1 MFTTGSKLFIG
12 ATTLALAGAIVF
24 GVFTGGD
31 TSWTA
36 TIGLI
41 SCAIAL
47 AFLMGVNLFMRDSN
61 VSATQS
67 DATVS
72 SSAALPAPGA
82 SMWPAIGAVGVG
94 LMVLGLV
101 TAPVV
106 FKGGVVV
113 VLAATVEWM
122 VQGWSERASS
132 DAEYNATLRKRILH
146 PIEFPV
152 LAAAGLAVVIYSFSR
167 IMLFVSK
174 EAGPAV
180 FAILAALLLVGG
192 FLFASRASLKKS
204 VLVGVCTVAGL
215 GLVSTGAVMAIDGER
230 PIKEYPTIEND
241 SAVCA
246 SNDETKLDR
255 KASQSLGAKSNVSAT
270 VAFKDDQLYA
280 QVVGIAEPQRTI
292 TLQRSNPSNIVFR
305 NLSDQTVRLTANL
318 GAFEKD
324 VNGTKVIEKPVTCT
338 TLVEPDG
345 SQFLTLRFSQ
355 SSPPNGP
362 SSEPY
367 TLTVPGVEGASIE
380 VVVP

>member
-12 ATTLALAGAIVF
+12 ATTVALAGAIVF

-31 TSWTA
+31 TGRTA
-36 TIGLI
+36 TVGLI
-41 SCAIAL
+41 GCAIAL
-47 AFLMGVNLFMRDSN
+47 AFLMGINFYVRDSN
-61 VSATQS
+61 VGAQQS

-72 SSAALPAPGA
+72 SSAALPAPGS
-82 SMWPAIGAVGVG
+82 SMWPAVGAVGVG
-94 LMVLGLV
+94 LIVLGLV
-101 TAPVV
+101 TEPVV
-106 FKGGVVV
+106 FKGGIVV

-122 VQGWSERASS
+122 VQGWSERASA
-132 DAEYNATLRKRILH
+132 DAEYNASIRKRILH

-152 LAAAGLAVVIYSFSR
+152 LSAVGLAVVIYSFSR
-167 IMLFVSK
+167 IMLFLSK

-204 VLVGVCTVAGL
+204 VLVGVCTIAGL

-230 PIKEYPTIEND
+230 PIKKYSIIEND
-241 SAVCA
+241 PAVCS
-246 SNDETKLDR
+246 SNDETKVDR

-270 VAFKDDQLYA
+270 VAFKDGQLYA
-280 QVVGIAEPQRTI
+280 QVVGIDQPQRTI
-292 TLQRSNPSNIVFR
+292 TLQRGNPSHIVFR

-324 VNGTKVIEKPVTCT
+324 VNGTAVTEKPVTCT

-355 SSPPNGP
+355 SSPPYGP

-367 TLTVPGVEGASIE
+367 TLTVPGVEGTSIE

>member
-12 ATTLALAGAIVF
+12 ATTVALAGAIVF

-31 TSWTA
+31 TGWTA
-36 TIGLI
+36 TLGLLG
-41 SCAIAL
+41 SAVAL
-47 AFLMGVNLFMRDSN
+47 AFLMGVNFYVRDSN
-61 VSATQS
+61 VGAQQS

-72 SSAALPAPGA
+72 SSAALPAPGS
-82 SMWPAIGAVGVG
+82 SMWPAIGAVGAG
-94 LMVLGLV
+94 LLVLGLV

-122 VQGWSERASS
+122 VQGWSERASA
-132 DAEYNATLRKRILH
+132 DAEYNASIRKRILH

-152 LAAAGLAVVIYSFSR
+152 LSAVGLAVVIYSFSR
-167 IMLFVSK
+167 IMLFLSK

-204 VLVGVCTVAGL
+204 VLVGVCTIAGL

-230 PIKEYPTIEND
+230 PIKEYSIIEND
-241 SAVCA
+241 PAVCA
-246 SNDETKLDR
+246 SNDKTKVDR

-270 VAFKDDQLYA
+270 VAFKDGQLYA
-280 QVVGIAEPQRTI
+280 QVIGLDEPQRTI
-292 TLQRSNPSNIVFR
+292 TLQRGNPSNIVFR

-324 VNGTKVIEKPVTCT
+324 VNGTAVTEKPVTCT

-355 SSPPNGP
+355 SSPPYGP

>member
-1 MFTTGSKLFIG
+1 
-12 ATTLALAGAIVF
+12 
-24 GVFTGGD
+24 
-31 TSWTA
+31 
-36 TIGLI
+36 
-41 SCAIAL
+41 
-47 AFLMGVNLFMRDSN
+47 
-61 VSATQS
+61 
-67 DATVS
+67 
-72 SSAALPAPGA
+72 
-82 SMWPAIGAVGVG
+82 
-94 LMVLGLV
+94 
-101 TAPVV
+101 
-106 FKGGVVV
+106 
-113 VLAATVEWM
+113 
-122 VQGWSERASS
+122 
-132 DAEYNATLRKRILH
+132 
-146 PIEFPV
+146 
-152 LAAAGLAVVIYSFSR
+152 
-167 IMLFVSK
+167 
-174 EAGPAV
+174 
-180 FAILAALLLVGG
+180 
-192 FLFASRASLKKS
+192 
-204 VLVGVCTVAGL
+204 
-215 GLVSTGAVMAIDGER
+215 MAIDGER

-292 TLQRSNPSNIVFR
+292 TLQRGNPSHIIFR

-355 SSPPNGP
+355 ASPPNGP